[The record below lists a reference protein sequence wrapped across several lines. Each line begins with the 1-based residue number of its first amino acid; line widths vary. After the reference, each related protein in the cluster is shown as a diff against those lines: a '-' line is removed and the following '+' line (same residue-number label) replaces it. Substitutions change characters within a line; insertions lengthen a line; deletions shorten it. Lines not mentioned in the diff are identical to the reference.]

1 MLDNDDDLNDEVS
14 QNDFFNGLNLQKIN
28 SNIGEQSYELINDKK
43 NTFQSLK
50 AEKDKLLFNFE
61 KNNSVLAAKNELIQA
76 IILKKTNIS
85 LLKQALEKSNEK
97 TRKNQEELDV
107 LKNRIAKKK
116 QKLALYQDKIE
127 ICKEMVKK
135 SEYAYNNKA
144 NNEKDGFN
152 ALKVRLIEYE
162 KQRIDE
168 LNRFVF
174 DLTEIKPKMEEDI
187 LQKSTRTA
195 LKDARQTIYVNGR
208 WILANDHV
216 LYKILRSILPSDGD
230 YLTFFRDLQPKD
242 DKSKDIESHQ
252 FDDIDEHFP
261 AAAHSTLT
269 QNPKSLWTST
279 TTPNLLRSISA
290 SLNSTHKFINKHAIL
305 SGLTY
310 IVQFVNLIA
319 FYLNI
324 VLPYNLPHSKFCT
337 QALKENQFQNAV
349 AKLNTNIVF
358 LSIQQNIQVTNL
370 LPKHTLENLCHFLT
384 NFKEMRIKL
393 RDKHSIA
400 FPSHLIP
407 LLEEMFSDYED
418 DSGNEAVPLIYNDNE
433 EWETIPNSNEI
444 PSDDSY
450 TNPGPSSRNVIAT
463 SSSLI
468 SSVFSN
474 FFNKHNTK

>member
-1 MLDNDDDLNDEVS
+1 MLQNDVDLNETTPSDYFS
-14 QNDFFNGLNLQKIN
+14 GIRKIN
-28 SNIGEQSYELINDKK
+28 SCINDQTYQLINEKK
-43 NTFQSLK
+43 NIFQDLK
-50 AEKDKLLFNFE
+50 KQRDTLLLNFE
-61 KNNSVLAAKNELIQA
+61 RNNRALIVKNELIQS
-76 IILKKTNIS
+76 IITKKLNIELLKKEFSSAEI
-85 LLKQALEKSNEK
+85 
-97 TRKNQEELDV
+97 KNKKHQDELAV

-116 QKLALYQDKIE
+116 QKLAVYLEKIE
-127 ICKEMVKK
+127 MCKEMVKK
-135 SEYAYNNKA
+135 SELATINKT

-152 ALKVRLIEYE
+152 ILKLRLIEYE

-174 DLTEIKPKMEEDI
+174 DLAEIKSKLDEDI

-195 LKDARQTIYVNGR
+195 LKDARQTVYVNGR
-208 WILANDHV
+208 WIWANDHV
-216 LYKILRSILPSDGD
+216 LYKIVRSILPSDGD
-230 YLTFFRDLQPKD
+230 YLSHFNDSQQKD
-242 DKSKDIESHQ
+242 DKLKDESHQ
-252 FDDIDEHFP
+252 FDDIDRHFQNQSIGSNRNNP
-261 AAAHSTLT
+261 ALWASTA
-269 QNPKSLWTST
+269 NSH
-279 TTPNLLRSISA
+279 LLRSISVA
-290 SLNSTHKFINKHAIL
+290 TNSTHKFINKHAIL

-310 IVQFVNLIA
+310 TVQFVNLIA

-337 QALKENQFQNAV
+337 KALNENQFQNAV

-384 NFKEMRIKL
+384 NFKEMRLKL
-393 RDKHSIA
+393 RERHSIA
-400 FPSHLIP
+400 FPGHLIP

-418 DSGNEAVPLIYNDNE
+418 DMTTQEPVPLIYTDNE

-444 PSDDSY
+444 PSDDTY
-450 TNPGPSSRNVIAT
+450 NQTVSSRNVIAT

-474 FFNKHNTK
+474 FFTKHNAK